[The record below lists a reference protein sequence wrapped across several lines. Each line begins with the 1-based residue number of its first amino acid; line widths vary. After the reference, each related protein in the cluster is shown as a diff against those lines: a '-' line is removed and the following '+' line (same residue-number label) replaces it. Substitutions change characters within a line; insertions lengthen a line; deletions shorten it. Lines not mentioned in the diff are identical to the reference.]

1 MKKENNNYLIMF
13 WQKVK
18 DWEKDPNPE
27 NWRTISGAKVHLDE
41 NGEIDGGAGG
51 NFNGNYWD
59 GKKGQQHIIG
69 PHTMMKKNIGSG
81 ATKVGLASSGALSNA
96 AKVETP
102 KEPEQPKLNAYEQHL
117 KERKER
123 YQERAEQARQNS
135 QQLWERADKMM
146 EAIPFGQPILVG
158 HHSERSDRAYRKR
171 IDNVHQQAMS
181 EYEKAKY
188 YENKAKGVGT
198 AGISGFDPEAVKKLE
213 GKVETLQRGNERCDK
228 ALEMLKKGDRE
239 GAINSLNARE
249 STLRYLRMQDDR
261 TVERILK
268 DSKTGNNA
276 EIRRIKDRIKDL
288 KMNQYKQESINSSE
302 SKKDNPLIH
311 NDLYNFKLDDG
322 RYQFEFDGK
331 PEEEVRTI
339 LKSNGFKWSPSR
351 GAWVRQATGNG
362 QYGARRAMEQLKE
375 HMQKTNPDFAKET
388 DVSSVF
394 KTEAPKPSGNVS
406 EFESGPIGR
415 GGYYVKFNGEPD
427 EYDKIR
433 LEKHGF
439 KWNEKQGAFV
449 RRSSGYAK
457 EDAKAVRKILSE
469 RYKWTNQEA
478 EETREKKLE
487 ELLNKLYSNIS
498 FG

>member
-239 GAINSLNARE
+239 GYRE
-249 STLRYLRMQDDR
+249 RLQQDMQY
-261 TVERILK
+261 I
-268 DSKTGNNA
+268 
-276 EIRRIKDRIKDL
+276 
-288 KMNQYKQESINSSE
+288 
-302 SKKDNPLIH
+302 
-311 NDLYNFKLDDG
+311 
-322 RYQFEFDGK
+322 
-331 PEEEVRTI
+331 
-339 LKSNGFKWSPSR
+339 SR
-351 GAWVRQATGNG
+351 
-362 QYGARRAMEQLKE
+362 
-375 HMQKTNPDFAKET
+375 
-388 DVSSVF
+388 
-394 KTEAPKPSGNVS
+394 
-406 EFESGPIGR
+406 
-415 GGYYVKFNGEPD
+415 
-427 EYDKIR
+427 
-433 LEKHGF
+433 KHGT
-439 KWNEKQGAFV
+439 KNG
-449 RRSSGYAK
+449 
-457 EDAKAVRKILSE
+457 
-469 RYKWTNQEA
+469 
-478 EETREKKLE
+478 
-487 ELLNKLYSNIS
+487 
-498 FG
+498 